1 MNFKKSIYKL
11 FHPAWG
17 EVVMLHRVVVERSK
31 LYDNRLMEISPED
44 LERTIIAYKDKG
56 YLLATLDDMAQ
67 YIELQRRPNKKFVC
81 FTLDDGYS
89 DNFEYAY
96 KIFKKHNCPFAVY
109 VSTDFPEYKALLWWY
124 SLETLLL
131 ENERIELADGTCFE
145 CRSMEEKNK
154 AFRALRL
161 KIFDVKTSDMRYY
174 LTWLFGHYDLNFE
187 RLVEKNS
194 LSWSQ
199 IKILADEPLCT
210 IGSHTVTHAAL
221 DCIDTSQTLAE
232 LAESKKIIERQI
244 GKPVVHL
251 AYPYGR
257 YTEQVVRQVSQI
269 GYRTA
274 VLANGGYVRRGM
286 SVFKIP
292 RIFVK

>member
-1 MNFKKSIYKL
+1 MTGVQTCALPIF
-11 FHPAWG
+11 
-17 EVVMLHRVVVERSK
+17 
-31 LYDNRLMEISPED
+31 SPED

-56 YLLATLDDMAQ
+56 YLLATLDDVAQ

-89 DNFEYAY
+89 DNFEHAY

-210 IGSHTVTHAAL
+210 IGSHTITHAAL